1 MIMTRNIEIN
11 YLNSSGYDLL
21 YPKTIDSNTEVDA
34 IIKEILSLPESD
46 MLDDVLLNMV
56 LPDNKYAVAL
66 TVKTPG
72 GRPFNGASVSG
83 ITSYVGEVLTTDENG
98 YVLGF
103 CDTSTPTVTV
113 TNPFLDVNG
122 NVVQQLNLTGKVI
135 NQIEMVG
142 VRVSNPQITFNSGSR
157 AILFSPDVEKFN
169 CSAIGGGQNG
179 GTGTAV
185 YVDRSY
191 AQANGGAG
199 GNAGEIKNA
208 ENISNP
214 GNSFTVVVGGVG
226 ENSSVG
232 DYITASGGGGAVGGK
247 GSYAWV
253 DLSPGSASTRE
264 TAGTAGN
271 NSSGFLYPPTEVGG
285 SGGGGGAELDVD
297 GGYAIEY
304 AQNGGAPGGGKGGEY
319 TNRLY
324 SPENGKLPGAGGGG
338 GPASYTSENHSLAG
352 GTGAAGLVGFTWTY
366 FSDLT

>member
-1 MIMTRNIEIN
+1 
-11 YLNSSGYDLL
+11 
-21 YPKTIDSNTEVDA
+21 
-34 IIKEILSLPESD
+34 

-83 ITSYVGEVLTTDENG
+83 ITSYVGEALTTDENG

-113 TNPFLDVNG
+113 TNSFLDVIG
-122 NVVQQLNLTGKVI
+122 NVVQQLNLSGKVI
-135 NQIEMVG
+135 NQVEMTG
-142 VRVSNPQITFNSGSR
+142 VRVSNSQTTFNNGSR
-157 AILFSPDVEKFN
+157 TILFSPDVEKFN

-179 GTGTAV
+179 RTGTAV

-191 AQANGGAG
+191 AQAKGGAG
-199 GNAGEIKNA
+199 GNAGEIKNL
-208 ENISNP
+208 ENVSNP
-214 GNSFTVVVGGVG
+214 GSPFLIKVGSAG

-232 DYITASGGGGAVGGK
+232 DYITASGGGGVVGGT
-247 GSYAWV
+247 GGYAWV
-253 DLSPGSASTRE
+253 DLSPGAQDTRK

-285 SGGGGGAELDVD
+285 SGGGGGAKLDFD
-297 GGYAIEY
+297 RGYAIVY
-304 AQNGGAPGGGKGGEY
+304 AQNGGTPGGGKGGGY
-319 TNRLY
+319 TDGLY
-324 SPENGKLPGAGGGG
+324 LPENGKLPGAGGGG
-338 GPASYTSENHSLAG
+338 GPGLYTDENRSRAG

-366 FSDLT
+366 LADLT